1 MKYIIH
7 YTLRADG
14 PEGEIIEATVPEE
27 PFSFTAGGEEV
38 LDELEQAVGAAQ
50 VGDRFELLV
59 PFDKA
64 YGPEMDGAFA
74 VLPKEQFVDDEGFD
88 ESVMAEGEVVVMR
101 DDEGD
106 EVHGVVVHVGEE
118 EVEVDFNHPL
128 AGIDLHFTVQ
138 LMAREEG

>member
-1 MKYIIH
+1 MKHIIH

-27 PFSFTAGGEEV
+27 PFAFESGADEV
-38 LDELEQAVGAAQ
+38 LEELEEAVSRAE
-50 VGDRFELLV
+50 VGGRFELLI
-59 PFDKA
+59 PCDQA

-88 ESVMAEGEVVVMR
+88 ESVMEEGEVVVMR

-106 EVHGVVVHVGEE
+106 EIHGVVIHVGED

-138 LMAREEG
+138 VMGRE